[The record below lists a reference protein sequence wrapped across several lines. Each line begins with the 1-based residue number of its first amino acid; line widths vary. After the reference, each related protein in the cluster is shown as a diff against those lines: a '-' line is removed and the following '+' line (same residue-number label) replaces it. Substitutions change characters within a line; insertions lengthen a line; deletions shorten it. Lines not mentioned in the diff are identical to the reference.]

1 MQGLLK
7 RIWQWIKQFLG
18 QFFASSPLAS
28 GRYQNGETSAKL
40 PLTDTDYEFL
50 FSQLL
55 DGVAHGWHEG
65 RILKYFEDLG
75 ERGKAKLWVDW
86 LERFGQ
92 KALASSAPN
101 LQLAARMMRLGE
113 LAQSFQ
119 AIEPI
124 GQTAYEIGRKLYTRE
139 SDSTVWEYE
148 GPDHFVTDIM
158 ETQITPPSLGNGLPP
173 VMPSQSSTEEPEVE
187 TLTLTLEELAT
198 RLDQDQEFAAQLAQQ
213 FGLDSTQPQ
222 AIIDAIIR
230 QSETQ
235 QSPEN
240 SQENSENSQEN
251 PESLEFWL
259 EQAEQQLKLGDLEGA
274 IASWEKVL
282 EIDPNFIQ
290 AWHNRASALGE
301 LGQFEEAIASFDRV
315 IALNPQ
321 EFQSLNGKGL
331 VLYNMGQFEE
341 AIVCFERVI
350 EGQPS
355 YYQAWYNRA
364 SALEQ
369 LGRVEEAIAYY
380 RKTVEIQPDF
390 EPAQTRLK
398 ELELSPE

>member
-18 QFFASSPLAS
+18 QFFASSSLA
-28 GRYQNGETSAKL
+28 GRYQDEETSGKV

-75 ERGKAKLWVDW
+75 ERGKAKLWVAW
-86 LERFGQ
+86 LERFGE
-92 KALASSAPN
+92 KALSSSAPN

-124 GQTAYEIGRKLYTRE
+124 GKTAYEIGRKLYTRE
-139 SDSTVWEYE
+139 ADSTVWEYE
-148 GPDHFVTDIM
+148 GPDHLVTDIM
-158 ETQITPPSLGNGLPP
+158 ETQITPPSLGDGLPP
-173 VMPSQSSTEEPEVE
+173 VIPSPSPTDEPEVE
-187 TLTLTLEELAT
+187 TLTLTLEELTA
-198 RLDQDQEFAAQLAQQ
+198 RLEQNQEFAAQLAQQ

-235 QSPEN
+235 QN
-240 SQENSENSQEN
+240 QENDQEN

-259 EQAEQQLKLGDLEGA
+259 KQAEQQLKLEDLEGA

-282 EIDPNFIQ
+282 EIDPNSIQ

-301 LGQFEEAIASFDRV
+301 LGQFEEAIASFERV

-355 YYQAWYNRA
+355 YCQAWYNRA

-369 LGRVEEAIAYY
+369 LGRVEEAIASYS
-380 RKTVEIQPDF
+380 KTLEIQPDF
-390 EPAQTRLK
+390 ELAQTRLN
-398 ELELSPE
+398 ELSQG